1 MLTDLVKKINPV
13 RNKISNGVKS
23 EEIILI
29 LVIILTALSGFA
41 LGRISALG
49 EEKFPIKIESGE
61 LPGTQEGS
69 VIKSFV
75 GSKNGAVYQYP
86 SCPGAKQIKEENRI
100 YFSSRGEAEKAG
112 YRPAANCPGL

>member
-69 VIKSFV
+69 VIKCFF
-75 GSKNGAVYQYP
+75 GSKNVAVCHYF
-86 SCPGAKQIKEENRI
+86 SCTLSEQIKEENRI
-100 YFSSRGEAEKAG
+100 YFSSRGETEKAG
-112 YRPAANCPGL
+112 YRPAPNCPGL